1 MSIRK
6 TISKP
11 WRVVATRSLGI
22 IMIGNIKVK
31 IDKVR
36 KFDELDPREPT
47 MEQHGE
53 PMEELVEI
61 PLFEDDPS
69 KTCKIGLS
77 LIGQLRTE
85 LIDFLRDH
93 CNVFPW
99 SYEDILGID
108 PKVIVHRLNIDPS
121 FCPVKQKRRTFNA

>member
-1 MSIRK
+1 MIR
-6 TISKP
+6 
-11 WRVVATRSLGI
+11 
-22 IMIGNIKVK
+22 NIEVK
-31 IDKVR
+31 IDKVQ

-69 KTCKIGLS
+69 KTCKIGSS
-77 LIGQLRTE
+77 LTGQLRTD

-93 CNVFPW
+93 CDVFAW
-99 SYEDILGID
+99 SHENMPGID
-108 PKVIVHRLNIDPS
+108 PKVIVHHLNIDRS
-121 FCPVKQKRRTFNA
+121 FYLVKQKWRTFNSERYMAINTKVDKLLKANFI